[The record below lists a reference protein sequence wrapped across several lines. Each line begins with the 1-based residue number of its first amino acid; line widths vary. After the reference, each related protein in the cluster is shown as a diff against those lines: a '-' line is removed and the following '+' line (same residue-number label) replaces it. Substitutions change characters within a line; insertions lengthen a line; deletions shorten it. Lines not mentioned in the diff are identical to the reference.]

1 MKKVFLTLSIAL
13 ISLTSCTDN
22 SNDDL
27 LERTQLALEGMYNQY
42 NSLMIVKNDLE
53 VSLEFAMNE
62 IAQLNVE
69 NASLKDVVLTLQ
81 NLNDSLKVALNDA
94 FDVNKQLSSDLKATQ
109 SELAESNALLNES
122 IALSESLQDDLE
134 DAYLTINQLN
144 DIIGKQNITID
155 GQNLTITDLR
165 SQIDSL
171 SGVNA
176 ALEHR
181 VNKLLD
187 RVISKNQTIANLRAR
202 VAKLRAIINSRVKN
216 N

>member
-13 ISLTSCTDN
+13 ITLTSCTDN

-27 LERTQLALEGMYNQY
+27 LGRTQLALEGMYNQY
-42 NSLMIVKNDLE
+42 DSLMTVKNDLQ

-69 NASLKDVVLTLQ
+69 NASLKDVVLTLEG
-81 NLNDSLKVALNDA
+81 LNESLRTSLNDA
-94 FDVNKQLSSDLKATQ
+94 FDLNKQLSADLEATQ
-109 SELAESNALLNES
+109 SELVESNALLTES

-134 DAYLTINQLN
+134 DAYITINQLN
-144 DIIGKQNITID
+144 DIIGKQNITIN

-171 SGVNA
+171 SGVNSK
-176 ALEHR
+176 LEHR

-187 RVISKNQTIANLRAR
+187 RVISKNQTIANLRKR
-202 VAKLRAIINSRVKN
+202 VAKLRAIINSRG
-216 N
+216 

>member
-1 MKKVFLTLSIAL
+1 MKKVLLTLSIAL

-27 LERTQLALEGMYNQY
+27 LGRTQLALEGMYNQY
-42 NSLMIVKNDLE
+42 DSLMTVKNDLQ

-69 NASLKDVVLTLQ
+69 NASLKDVVLTLEG
-81 NLNDSLKVALNDA
+81 LNESLRTSLNDA
-94 FDVNKQLSSDLKATQ
+94 FDLNKQLSADLEATQ
-109 SELAESNALLNES
+109 SELVESNALLTES

-134 DAYLTINQLN
+134 DAYITINQLN
-144 DIIGKQNITID
+144 DIIGKQNITIN

-171 SGVNA
+171 SGVNSK
-176 ALEHR
+176 LEHR

-187 RVISKNQTIANLRAR
+187 RVISKNQTNANLRKR
-202 VAKLRAIINSRVKN
+202 VAKLRAIINSRG
-216 N
+216 